1 MTAMRS
7 RANASRL
14 RDANGFTM
22 IELVVSI
29 FIAIIVIGA
38 LSALFVTSND
48 SSFASQRELS
58 ELSVLQ
64 QQIERVRQ
72 TVAEYGFSA
81 LALTSAPA
89 GPTDSPLPTDPTNPD
104 DFVSGSACSEA
115 FTVESNYNNTAESY
129 PVSAGVIADNPESLL
144 VNGCT
149 VSSNA
154 ISGGQLAPVQYAD
167 LTTGAT
173 SSSAPS
179 SDPYATVYTFVTQT
193 SMAGCNTSLGG
204 SCTGDVRRVVLAVI
218 LNHAAADVGPSYP
231 TYSTTIFA
239 NPVASDETANASGLR
254 ILGLIP

>member
-1 MTAMRS
+1 MTAARS
-7 RANASRL
+7 RALAGRL
-14 RDANGFTM
+14 REANGFSM

-29 FIAIIVIGA
+29 FIVIVVIGA
-38 LSALFVTSND
+38 LSALFVTSSD

-58 ELSVLQ
+58 QLSVLQ
-64 QQIERVRQ
+64 QQIEKVRQ
-72 TVAEYGFSA
+72 SVAEKGFSA

-89 GPTDSPLPTDPTNPD
+89 GPTDSPLPNDPTNPD
-104 DFVSGSACSEA
+104 DFVSGTGCSEA
-115 FTVESNYNNTAESY
+115 FTVESNYSNTSESY
-129 PVSAGVIADNPESLL
+129 PTSDVIADNPESLL

-149 VSSNA
+149 VGSNA

-179 SDPYATVYTFVTQT
+179 SDPYATIYTFVTQT
-193 SMAGCNTSLGG
+193 TTAGCNTSLGA
-204 SCTGDVRRVVLAVI
+204 SCTGDVRRVVLAVL

-231 TYSTTIFA
+231 TYSTTVFT
-239 NPVASDETANASGLR
+239 NPLASDQTANASGLR